1 MPPLF
6 METGSESSVS
16 SEEHQSNTAGSGR
29 GGGARKPGD
38 KRGKRKEKNR
48 DAARKSRKK
57 QTERADELHEELQGL
72 ERSNTALEKEI
83 AALKRDHLLYAT
95 ALERHKPLCLLR
107 SSGSSPPTHLPA
119 SPSPA
124 AAHQTCSNP
133 SPVPLR
139 NSYTGFPAPSLSTFL
154 TSNPGLS
161 TLNCTHQSPSTP
173 VPTTNA
179 SNPSSCSSADLFA
192 SSGPSTRPSVS
203 SSTVPSPHSLFGEG
217 PPPLTSSQPTPVY
230 TSLIAPL
237 SQTNSAILPSCSHAV
252 PPGHHSDLVDTWLMN
267 QGPVPTSSLPDASSP
282 PALPEAENA
291 SIVAQGCPL
300 NAPQLHSVPF
310 SGTLNLSSPPC
321 TLLPSSHQ
329 GPILQPTSVYPQMN
343 LDLSS
348 APAFALKS
356 SFSQNTADSSLL
368 ALLTVPSPLDDPQTT
383 SSNLYGP
390 VPGAGPGPG
399 LSPQQLPL
407 CQQPPSLPPLADP
420 SRDLS
425 LFEFLECNDW
435 ILGSAA
441 GRWDL

>member
-16 SEEHQSNTAGSGR
+16 AEEHQSNTAGSGR
-29 GGGARKPGD
+29 REARKPGD

-72 ERSNTALEKEI
+72 ERSNSALEKEI
-83 AALKRDHLLYAT
+83 AALKRDHLLYST
-95 ALERHKPLCLLR
+95 ALERHEPLCLLR
-107 SSGSSPPTHLPA
+107 SSGSSPPTRLPA

-124 AAHQTCSNP
+124 AAHQTCSSP
-133 SPVPLR
+133 SPVPLQ
-139 NSYTGFPAPSLSTFL
+139 NSYAGFPAPFSLSTFL
-154 TSNPGLS
+154 TSNPGLP

-179 SNPSSCSSADLFA
+179 SSPSTCSSTDLFA

-203 SSTVPSPHSLFGEG
+203 SSTVPAPHSLFGEG

-230 TSLIAPL
+230 TSLISNLIPSTSPLSGQGTSLVVSANAPL
-237 SQTNSAILPSCSHAV
+237 SQTNSAVLPSCSHTV
-252 PPGHHSDLVDTWLMN
+252 PPGPHSDLVD
-267 QGPVPTSSLPDASSP
+267 A
-282 PALPEAENA
+282 
-291 SIVAQGCPL
+291 C
-300 NAPQLHSVPF
+300 
-310 SGTLNLSSPPC
+310 
-321 TLLPSSHQ
+321 
-329 GPILQPTSVYPQMN
+329 
-343 LDLSS
+343 
-348 APAFALKS
+348 
-356 SFSQNTADSSLL
+356 
-368 ALLTVPSPLDDPQTT
+368 PLDDTQTT
-383 SSNLYGP
+383 SSNFYGP
-390 VPGAGPGPG
+390 VPGPGPGPG

-407 CQQPPSLPPLADP
+407 CQHPPSLPPSADP

-441 GRWDL
+441 GERNAIEAEVAPNTHTETPENASDCPLLKNCGVVRKE